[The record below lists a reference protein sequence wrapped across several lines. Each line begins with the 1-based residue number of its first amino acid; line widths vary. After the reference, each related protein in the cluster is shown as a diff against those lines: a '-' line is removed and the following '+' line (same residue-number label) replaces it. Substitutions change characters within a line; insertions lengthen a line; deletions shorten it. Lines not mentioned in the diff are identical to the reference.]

1 MEKEGKEMEEKRSE
15 GIIRKRKGK
24 KEEKGRERKKKNE
37 GKGRDSTQLPSSP

>member
-15 GIIRKRKGK
+15 GIIRKRKGNK
-24 KEEKGRERKKKNE
+24 EKGRERKKKNE